1 MIGPPVQVAKNMR
14 DFEKDE
20 SLFNFGNAK
29 HTNKGKTVG
38 LENMDA

>member
-20 SLFNFGNAK
+20 SLFDFGNLK
-29 HTNKGKTVG
+29 SGKQNKEKS
-38 LENMDA
+38 ENADA